1 MNAPAPPR
9 GPSSRVPLFEPAP
22 GCARSATSNI
32 RDRLAQP
39 FYRKL
44 DICRLQMAPAFDLG
58 LISIPRVPL
67 ERQTID
73 IARALISFFEVKT
86 SISLTV
92 SLEGPKS
99 IPHCQGSRKCSS
111 SWLCLLLSSRR
122 WEPPS
127 SKCTNGARTSCTV
140 HISREIAGNQMTGG
154 RLS

>member
-22 GCARSATSNI
+22 GCARSATSII
-32 RDRLAQP
+32 RDRLAQS
-39 FYRKL
+39 FHRKL

-58 LISIPRVPL
+58 LISILLPL

-73 IARALISFFEVKT
+73 IARTLISFFEVKT

-92 SLEGPKS
+92 ALEGPKS

-127 SKCTNGARTSCTV
+127 SRFTNGARTSYTA
-140 HISREIAGNQMTGG
+140 HISRETAGNQMTGG